1 MLALDL
7 RHLQSWTALE
17 RSRIELRQCIWY
29 FKIQWGQG
37 MAWEPL
43 LWEGVCK
50 MLCRGEVEPKS
61 TPDCDCC
68 CLVVQL
74 CLTLC
79 DPMHCNPPEYSV
91 HGILQARIL
100 GWVAISF
107 SRGSSQPT
115 HRTWVSCIGRRI
127 LYHWATRKVRWKKLW
142 TSELASSEQEP
153 LRQGP
158 EFFVDVVLGIASAV
172 FSLWWYSFAVTW
184 EKFLPSKFDVIQR
197 VNHIYY
203 SLERRQNP
211 HANIPV
217 YYCSHK

>member
-1 MLALDL
+1 MHINCFVLQGISFSLFMLALDL

-100 GWVAISF
+100 GLLHWQADSLPLSHQESQVKETMDQWTGKFGTGTLETGAWVF
-107 SRGSSQPT
+107 RGCGFGYRLSR
-115 HRTWVSCIGRRI
+115 I
-127 LYHWATRKVRWKKLW
+127 
-142 TSELASSEQEP
+142 
-153 LRQGP
+153 
-158 EFFVDVVLGIASAV
+158 
-172 FSLWWYSFAVTW
+172 
-184 EKFLPSKFDVIQR
+184 
-197 VNHIYY
+197 
-203 SLERRQNP
+203 
-211 HANIPV
+211 
-217 YYCSHK
+217 

>member
-1 MLALDL
+1 MLTLDL

-17 RSRIELRQCIWY
+17 RSVTELGQCIWH
-29 FKIQWGQG
+29 FKIQRGQG

-61 TPDCDCC
+61 TRGCDCC
-68 CLVVQL
+68 CLVAQSY
-74 CLTLC
+74 LTLC

-115 HRTWVSCIGRRI
+115 HRTWVSCIGRWI
-127 LYHWATRKVRWKKLW
+127 LYHWATREVRWKKLNGPVKW
-142 TSELASSEQEP
+142 QVLNRNSWDRGLSLSWMWFWVSPQPRLAC
-153 LRQGP
+153 G
-158 EFFVDVVLGIASAV
+158 DN
-172 FSLWWYSFAVTW
+172 SFAVM
-184 EKFLPSKFDVIQR
+184 
-197 VNHIYY
+197 
-203 SLERRQNP
+203 
-211 HANIPV
+211 
-217 YYCSHK
+217 